1 MKKLVYV
8 MMAIAAMSFASCDK
22 TATVNNESSTDS
34 TTSVVDPLAGDT
46 TVDATLQEASGDS
59 TQAEAPAQEAAT
71 ESAQENK

>member
-1 MKKLVYV
+1 MKKLVFA
-8 MMAIAAMSFASCDK
+8 MMAIVALSFASCDK
-22 TATVNNESSTDS
+22 TATVNNESR